1 VKESKRSE
9 ASTASPVNRP
19 KCDAIA
25 TGSTVGEPRLPVYDP
40 LSPRVT
46 KKKKPAPAVAAC
58 SIRAELLGPRLAEET
73 SAAALAVAVGVA
85 SCIRDRLSRSSSRG
99 CTVQL
104 VARTHRFACK
114 AAAICCDVVM
124 GGELETAT

>member
-19 KCDAIA
+19 KCVA
-25 TGSTVGEPRLPVYDP
+25 TAAGWTVGALRLPVYDP

-46 KKKKPAPAVAAC
+46 VNKPAPAAAAC